1 MESAPSVERSFSP
14 LDEEL
19 GLLEGALSPYL
30 REQLTRL
37 STWIPSFAR
46 AAELLEVFTGACVSA
61 ASARRH
67 TEEAGAMYVQ
77 HQAEEVT
84 QLKKEGG
91 AEPQGPEQLVISVD
105 GAKVP
110 LVGGEWQECKTL
122 VIGEPHEVTGANG
135 EQVVKTTQLSYFS
148 RVLEAETFKWQA
160 LVETHRRGVAT
171 ARQVACVADGAEWIQ
186 GFADFHCPDAL
197 RILDMPHAG
206 EYVSQMGQA
215 LYGEG
220 TPQTQA
226 WWHEQMQQLKEQG
239 AGPLLV
245 TLSALTEAHPQIPI
259 LSEKLAYLRKR
270 EGQMQY
276 PAYQAAGWP
285 VGSGIVE
292 SANKLVVEDRLK
304 GSGMRWAPGH
314 VNPILA
320 LRNIVFNDRWD
331 EAWPQV
337 ALALRQKAWQSRLQ
351 RQRERRAA
359 QTPDDKQAL
368 PPHPEER
375 APDPASTAP
384 QPALPFPDPGSP
396 APTVTPVPKPHR
408 PSPDHPW
415 RHSPVGKARFGPHKA
430 GGPPKVRRAP

>member
-1 MESAPSVERSFSP
+1 MESAQSAERSFFP

-30 REQLTRL
+30 REHLTRL

-61 ASARRH
+61 ASTRRH
-67 TEEAGAMYVQ
+67 TEEAGAMYAQ
-77 HQAEEVT
+77 HQEEEVT
-84 QLKKEGG
+84 QLRKEGG
-91 AEPQGPEQLVISVD
+91 PEPQGPEQLVISVD
-105 GAKVP
+105 GAMVP
-110 LVGGEWQECKTL
+110 LVGGEWQKCKTL
-122 VIGEPHEVTGANG
+122 VIGEPHGVTGANG
-135 EQVVKTTQLSYFS
+135 EAVVKTTQLSYFS

-171 ARQVACVADGAEWIQ
+171 ARQVACLADGAEWIQ
-186 GFADFHCPDAL
+186 GFADFHRPDAL

-245 TLSALTEAHPQIPI
+245 TWSALTEAHPQIPL

-270 EGQMQY
+270 EGQMPY

-285 VGSGIVE
+285 LGSGIAE

-304 GSGMRWAPGH
+304 GSGMRWAPEH
-314 VNPILA
+314 VNPLLA

-331 EAWPQV
+331 EAWPQITGD
-337 ALALRQKAWQSRLQ
+337 LRQQAGQQRLA
-351 RQRERRAA
+351 RQRERRVV
-359 QTPDDKQAL
+359 QAL
-368 PPHPEER
+368 EETRASPP
-375 APDPASTAP
+375 
-384 QPALPFPDPGSP
+384 
-396 APTVTPVPKPHR
+396 
-408 PSPDHPW
+408 
-415 RHSPVGKARFGPHKA
+415 
-430 GGPPKVRRAP
+430 

>member
-46 AAELLEVFTGACVSA
+46 AVELLEVLTGACVSE
-61 ASARRH
+61 ASGRRH

-77 HQAEEVT
+77 HQAEEVA

-91 AEPQGPEQLVISVD
+91 AEPQGPEQLVMSAD
-105 GAKVP
+105 GAMVP

-135 EQVVKTTQLSYFS
+135 ERVVKTGQLSYFS

-171 ARQVACVADGAEWIQ
+171 AGQVACLADGAEWIQ
-186 GFADFHCPDAL
+186 GFADFHRPDAL
-197 RILDMPHAG
+197 RILDMPHAL

-226 WWHEQMQQLKEQG
+226 WWHAQMQQLKEQG

-259 LSEKLAYLRKR
+259 LSEKLAYLRKL

-276 PAYQAAGWP
+276 PAYQSAGWP
-285 VGSGIVE
+285 VGSGMVE

-314 VNPILA
+314 LNPLLA

-331 EAWPQV
+331 EAWPQI
-337 ALALRQKAWQSRLQ
+337 AEDLRQQTWQDRIQ
-351 RQRERRAA
+351 RQRKRRAA
-359 QTPDDKQAL
+359 PSPDEKPTL
-368 PPHPEER
+368 PPQPER
-375 APDPASTAP
+375 CASDPEPTVP
-384 QPALPFPDPGSP
+384 QPALPCPDP
-396 APTVTPVPKPHR
+396 TLPVPTATPASKPHR

-415 RHSPVGKARFGPHKA
+415 RHSPIGKARFEPYKA
-430 GGPPKVRRAP
+430 GGSPKL